1 MKNLKNNNKA
11 FSLIEVM
18 VSIFVFTLWVMWV
31 YAIIVSTMEINDYN
45 KNYII
50 ASNLAR
56 EQLELVRNIRDV
68 NYKNIQNYNEINPNW
83 SIWKTWTN
91 LTDYY
96 SSGSTFFQTWSY
108 YKVENNFNS
117 NNTVFPVKVEKISYS
132 WIFPEWESQL
142 SSMWI
147 YQICLDS
154 NNLYTYDCTAPNI
167 KTVFYKYLYVDEVK
181 YNSWWTDKVIDNSL
195 KVTSKV
201 IWDSRS
207 YHETEIS
214 TVLADWKR
222 L

>member
-1 MKNLKNNNKA
+1 MKNLKNNKA

-18 VSIFVFTLWVMWV
+18 ISIFVFTLWVMWV
-31 YAIIVSTMEINDYN
+31 YAIIVSTMQVNDYN

-56 EQLELVRNIRDV
+56 EQIELVRNIRDA
-68 NYKNIQNYNEINPNW
+68 NYKNIQNYNQINPN
-83 SIWKTWTN
+83 KV
-91 LTDYY
+91 DY
-96 SSGSTFFQTWSY
+96 SSANLFQTWTY
-108 YKVENNFNS
+108 YKVENNFINS
-117 NNTVFPVKVEKISYS
+117 ISDFPVISTWTTINWDWNNLTGMSEYA
-132 WIFPEWESQL
+132 L
-142 SSMWI
+142 
-147 YQICLDS
+147 CLDG
-154 NNLYTYDCTAPNI
+154 NNLYTYDCTTTWNI

-181 YNSWWTDKVIDNSL
+181 YNSWWTDKVIENSL

-201 IWDSRS
+201 IWNSRG